1 MSDKKK
7 EIFVGT
13 LTAPYDS
20 DKYLTFLRELLSN
33 MEQIAP
39 DKNMSPYNTFSVA
52 VDHYNHIGNYVGQ
65 DNNKVAVFSVCLKD
79 YRNIENARSMQRG
92 FVKSLLENSDC
103 AGALVAFHTKDKPEK
118 WRLSLVRMD
127 YEFSKGKLSA
137 KLTPAKRYSY
147 LVGKGEPCHTA
158 QERLY
163 PIFVND
169 NLNPGLDELEE
180 AFSVEAVTKGFFD
193 QYREKYLDLKDY
205 LEQNP
210 QFMAEAQSRG
220 FDSEQFAKKL
230 LGQIVFLYFIQK
242 KGWLGVNAFPP
253 NLTKRDYNNAFYCRG
268 YGAKPKELL
277 PLRKATNLRGIAKR
291 YVLCPMKIRRF
302 SPSLSRATNGATG
315 RKILCVGFLRTA

>member
-103 AGALVAFHTKDKPEK
+103 AGALVH
-118 WRLSLVRMD
+118 
-127 YEFSKGKLSA
+127 
-137 KLTPAKRYSY
+137 
-147 LVGKGEPCHTA
+147 
-158 QERLY
+158 
-163 PIFVND
+163 
-169 NLNPGLDELEE
+169 GL
-180 AFSVEAVTKGFFD
+180 
-193 QYREKYLDLKDY
+193 
-205 LEQNP
+205 
-210 QFMAEAQSRG
+210 
-220 FDSEQFAKKL
+220 
-230 LGQIVFLYFIQK
+230 
-242 KGWLGVNAFPP
+242 
-253 NLTKRDYNNAFYCRG
+253 
-268 YGAKPKELL
+268 
-277 PLRKATNLRGIAKR
+277 
-291 YVLCPMKIRRF
+291 
-302 SPSLSRATNGATG
+302 
-315 RKILCVGFLRTA
+315 